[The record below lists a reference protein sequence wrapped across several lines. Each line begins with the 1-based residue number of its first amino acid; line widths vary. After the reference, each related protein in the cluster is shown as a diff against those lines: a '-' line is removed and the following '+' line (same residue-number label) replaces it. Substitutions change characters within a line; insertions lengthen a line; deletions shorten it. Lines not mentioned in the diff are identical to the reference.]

1 MPRSLL
7 RILIAGSVDD
17 GKSTLVGRLLHDAN
31 AVYEDQL
38 ESVRRPS
45 SNGLELAFLTDGLRA
60 EREQGI
66 TIDVAYRYFST
77 ARRKFILADAPGH
90 DQYTRNMATGASH
103 SELAIILADARKGV
117 LLQTRRHAYICSLL
131 GIRHIVLAVNKM
143 DLAGFDE
150 AVFLQIRKEF
160 EELAG
165 PLGFDEITAIPVSA
179 LRGDNIVERSGDIPW
194 FHGRP
199 LIDLLE
205 TVDTGAPAEEPLRLP
220 VQVVL
225 RAAGDFRGY
234 AGQITSG
241 RLKLG
246 DTVLALPG
254 RVCARISSLT
264 RPDSGESEAFAPLS
278 VTLALDR
285 PIDLSRGDMLVDPL
299 NLPSTSRILRAD
311 VVWMS
316 PAPLV
321 AQRPYLIRHTTRQV
335 CAMVSKVESVFDLE
349 ALETAPSDR
358 VDFNGIGTVVI
369 ETHQPLYCEPY
380 RTNRS
385 TGAFIFVDPSSNQT
399 IGAGMISEVLDS
411 GRETEARGIS
421 TSGGLTVWFTGLSGA
436 GKTTITQAVY
446 EKLWAKGLK
455 VEVLDG
461 DVMRHQL
468 SKDLGFSKEDRD
480 ENIRRIG
487 FIARLLNRNGVI
499 VLVSAISPYR
509 AIREEVRRTVGNFLE
524 VYVNAPL
531 NVCEE
536 RDPKGHYRRA
546 RTGELAHFTG
556 VTDPYED
563 PLEPEVECRTDLES
577 LSESAA
583 IVMKAIE
590 QRLGTERVEQNGEQ
604 DFARKRKLI

>member
-1 MPRSLL
+1 MARSLL

-38 ESVRRPS
+38 ESVRRPA
-45 SNGLELAFLTDGLRA
+45 SNGLELGFLTDGLRA

-66 TIDVAYRYFST
+66 TIDVAYRYFGT

-143 DLAGFDE
+143 DLVGFDQ
-150 AVFLQIRKEF
+150 AVFLKIRKEF
-160 EELAG
+160 HELAR
-165 PLGFDEITAIPVSA
+165 PLGFAEITAIPVSA
-179 LRGDNIVERSGDIPW
+179 LRGDNIVECSGDMRW
-194 FHGRP
+194 FHGRS
-199 LIDLLE
+199 LIEFLE
-205 TVDTGAPAEEPLRLP
+205 NVDTGAPTEEPLRLP
-220 VQVVL
+220 IQVVL

-234 AGQITSG
+234 AGQIASG
-241 RLKLG
+241 RVKLG

-254 RVCARISSLT
+254 RVCARISSVT
-264 RPDSGESEAFAPLS
+264 RPDSGDSQAFAPLS
-278 VTLALDR
+278 VTLTLDR
-285 PIDLSRGDMLVDPL
+285 AIDLSRGDMLVDPL
-299 NLPSTSRILRAD
+299 NPPSTSRALRAN
-311 VVWMS
+311 VVWMNQT
-316 PAPLV
+316 PLV
-321 AQRPYLIRHTTRQV
+321 AQRPYLIRQTTRQV

-349 ALETAPSDR
+349 ALEMTPSDSI
-358 VDFNGIGTVVI
+358 DFNGIGKVVL

-380 RTNRS
+380 AANRW
-385 TGAFIFVDPSSNQT
+385 TGALIFIDPSSNQT
-399 IGAGMISEVLDS
+399 IGAGMISEILDS
-411 GRETEARGIS
+411 GREIEGQGIA
-421 TSGGLTVWFTGLSGA
+421 TSDGLTVWFTGLSGA

-461 DVMRHQL
+461 DVVRHQL

-509 AIREEVRRTVGNFLE
+509 AIRDEVRRTVGNFLE

-531 NVCEE
+531 QVCEQ

-546 RTGELAHFTG
+546 RTGQLAHFTG
-556 VTDPYED
+556 VTDPYEP
-563 PLEPEVECRTDLES
+563 PLKPEVECRTDLEN
-577 LSESAA
+577 LSESAGM
-583 IVMKAIE
+583 VMKAIE
-590 QRLGTERVEQNGEQ
+590 ERLATESPKQTGNKTLPGNVS
-604 DFARKRKLI
+604 

>member
-1 MPRSLL
+1 MTRKPRSLL

-38 ESVRRPS
+38 ESVRQPS
-45 SNGLELAFLTDGLRA
+45 SNGFELAFLTDGLRA

-77 ARRKFILADAPGH
+77 AQRKFILADAPGH

-131 GIRHIVLAVNKM
+131 GIQYVVLAVNKM
-143 DLAGFDE
+143 DLIGFDE
-150 AVFLQIRKEF
+150 TVFSQIRKEF
-160 EELAG
+160 EELAR
-165 PLGFDEITAIPVSA
+165 PLGFTEITAIPVSA
-179 LRGDNIVERSGDIPW
+179 LNGDNVVEPSRKMPW
-194 FHGRP
+194 FHGHS
-199 LIDLLE
+199 LLEFLE
-205 TVDTGAPAEEPLRLP
+205 TVKVGAPGQEPLRLP
-220 VQVVL
+220 IQVVL
-225 RAAGDFRGY
+225 RAPSDFRGY
-234 AGQITSG
+234 GGEIASG
-241 RLKLG
+241 HLKVG
-246 DTVLALPG
+246 DPVIALPG
-254 RVCARISSLT
+254 QVGAHVSSLM
-264 RPDSGESEAFAPLS
+264 RPDSAELEASAPLS
-278 VTLALDR
+278 VTLTLDK

-299 NLPSTSRILRAD
+299 RPPSSSRVFRAN

-316 PAPLV
+316 QSPLV
-321 AQRPYLIRHTTRQV
+321 AQRPYLIHHTTRQV
-335 CAMVSKVESVFDLE
+335 CAIVSAVENVLDLDR
-349 ALETAPSDR
+349 LEMTPSDK
-358 VDFNGIGTVVI
+358 VDLNGIGTVIV

-380 RTNRS
+380 RVNRS
-385 TGAFIFVDPSSNQT
+385 TGAFIFIDPSTNQT

-411 GRETEARGIS
+411 GRGTEVRGVT

-436 GKTTITQAVY
+436 GKTSITQAVY
-446 EKLWAKGLK
+446 EKLWANGLK

-461 DVMRHQL
+461 DVVRSQL

-487 FIARLLNRNGVI
+487 FIAQLLNRNGVI

-509 AIREEVRRTVGNFLE
+509 AVREEVRRSVPNFLE

-531 NVCEE
+531 EICEQ

-556 VTDPYED
+556 VTDPYEA
-563 PLEPEVECRTDLES
+563 PLTPELECRTDLES

-583 IVMKAIE
+583 MVMKAIE
-590 QRLGTERVEQNGEQ
+590 QRLAGQ
-604 DFARKRKLI
+604 

>member
-1 MPRSLL
+1 MPQTLL

-38 ESVRRPS
+38 ESVRQPS

-103 SELAIILADARKGV
+103 CELAIILADARKGV

-131 GIRHIVLAVNKM
+131 GIRQVVLAVNKM
-143 DLAGFDE
+143 DLIGFDE
-150 AVFLQIRKEF
+150 AVFSHIRKEF
-160 EELAG
+160 EEFAR
-165 PLGFDEITAIPVSA
+165 PLGFAGITAIPVSA
-179 LRGDNIVERSGDIPW
+179 LNGDNVVAPSRNMEW
-194 FHGRP
+194 FGGRP
-199 LIDLLE
+199 LMEFLE
-205 TVDTGAPAEEPLRLP
+205 NVQIGEPGAEPLRLP

-225 RAAGDFRGY
+225 RAPDFRGY
-234 AGQITSG
+234 GGEIASG
-241 RLKLG
+241 GLKVG
-246 DTVLALPG
+246 DPVLALP
-254 RVCARISSLT
+254 ARAGAQVSSLT
-264 RPDSGESEAFAPLS
+264 RPDSAEPEASAPLS
-278 VTLALDR
+278 VTLTLDR
-285 PIDLSRGDMLVDPL
+285 PIDISRGDMLVDPVE
-299 NLPSTSRILRAD
+299 PPFSSRVFRAT

-316 PAPLV
+316 QTPLV

-335 CAMVSKVESVFDLE
+335 CAIVSAVENVVDLDT
-349 ALETAPSDR
+349 LESAPSEK
-358 VDFNGIGTVVI
+358 VDFNGIGTVIV

-380 RTNRS
+380 RVNRS
-385 TGAFIFVDPSSNQT
+385 TGAFIFIDPSTNHT

-411 GRETEARGIS
+411 GPGTEGRGTV

-461 DVMRHQL
+461 DVVRSQL

-487 FIARLLNRNGVI
+487 FIAQLLNRNGVI

-509 AIREEVRRTVGNFLE
+509 AVRDEVRRSVPNFLE

-531 NVCEE
+531 DVCEQ

-556 VTDPYED
+556 VTDPYEA
-563 PLEPEVECRTDLES
+563 PLSPEVECRTDLES

-583 IVMKAIE
+583 MVMKAIE
-590 QRLGTERVEQNGEQ
+590 QRLAGE
-604 DFARKRKLI
+604 

>member
-1 MPRSLL
+1 MARSLL

-17 GKSTLVGRLLHDAN
+17 GKSTLVGRLLHDSN

-103 SELAIILADARKGV
+103 SEIAIILADARKGV
-117 LLQTRRHAYICSLL
+117 LLQTRRHAYICSLF
-131 GIRHIVLAVNKM
+131 GIRQIVLAVNKM
-143 DLAGFDE
+143 DLVGFDE
-150 AVFLQIRKEF
+150 AIFLRIRKEF
-160 EELAG
+160 EELAR
-165 PLGFDEITAIPVSA
+165 PLGFTNITAIPVSA
-179 LRGDNIVERSGDIPW
+179 LRGDNIVERSWDMPW
-194 FHGRP
+194 FTGGS
-199 LIDLLE
+199 LIEFLE
-205 TVDTGAPAEEPLRLP
+205 TVDVGAPAQESLRLP
-220 VQVVL
+220 IQVVL
-225 RAAGDFRGY
+225 RAEGDFRGY
-234 AGQITSG
+234 GGQIASG
-241 RLKLG
+241 HLKVG
-246 DTVLALPG
+246 NPVLALPAS
-254 RVCARISSLT
+254 VCAKISSLT
-264 RPDSGESEAFAPLS
+264 RPDLSEGDASAPHS
-278 VTLALDR
+278 VTLTLDR

-299 NLPSTSRILRAD
+299 SPPSISRVFRAA

-316 PAPLV
+316 QTPLAV
-321 AQRPYLIRHTTRQV
+321 QRPYLIRHTTRQV
-335 CAMVSKVESVFDLE
+335 CAMVSKVENVFDL
-349 ALETAPSDR
+349 AGLETAASDR
-358 VDFNGIGTVVI
+358 VDFNGIGTVIV

-380 RTNRS
+380 RVNRS
-385 TGAFIFVDPSSNQT
+385 TGAFIFIDPSSNHT
-399 IGAGMISEVLDS
+399 IGAGMISAVLDP
-411 GRETEARGIS
+411 GRDIEGQGIAI
-421 TSGGLTVWFTGLSGA
+421 SGGLTVWFTGLSGA

-455 VEVLDG
+455 VEILDG
-461 DVMRHQL
+461 DVVRRQL

-487 FIARLLNRNGVI
+487 FIAHLLNRNGVI

-531 NVCEE
+531 PVCEQ

-556 VTDPYED
+556 VTDPYEP
-563 PLEPEVECRTDLES
+563 PLKPDVECRTDMEN

-583 IVMKAIE
+583 IVMQSIE
-590 QRLGTERVEQNGEQ
+590 QRLGKEQVEQTGNNAVLGNVS
-604 DFARKRKLI
+604 

>member
-1 MPRSLL
+1 MPQSLL

-17 GKSTLVGRLLHDAN
+17 GKSTLVGRLLHDAK

-38 ESVRRPS
+38 ESLRQPS

-131 GIRHIVLAVNKM
+131 GIPQIVLAVNKM
-143 DLAGFDE
+143 DLVGFNE
-150 AVFLQIRKEF
+150 AVFLKIRDEF
-160 EELAG
+160 QDFARA
-165 PLGFDEITAIPVSA
+165 LGFDVITAIPVSA
-179 LRGDNIVERSGDIPW
+179 RNGDNVVESSGNMRW
-194 FHGRP
+194 FRGCS
-199 LIDLLE
+199 LLEFLE
-205 TVDTGAPAEEPLRLP
+205 TVEVSPPAQAPFRLP
-220 VQVVL
+220 IQVVL
-225 RAAGDFRGY
+225 RAPGDFRGY
-234 AGQITSG
+234 GGEIASG
-241 RLKLG
+241 HLKVG
-246 DTVLALPG
+246 DPVMALPAQVG
-254 RVCARISSLT
+254 AHVASLM
-264 RPDSGESEAFAPLS
+264 RPDSAEPQAYAPLS
-278 VTLALDR
+278 VTLTLDR
-285 PIDLSRGDMLVDPL
+285 PIDVSRGDMLVDPRK
-299 NLPSTSRILRAD
+299 PPTSSRVFRAT

-316 PAPLV
+316 QTPLV
-321 AQRPYLIRHTTRQV
+321 AQRPYLVRHTTRQV
-335 CAMVSKVESVFDLE
+335 CAIVSAVENVFDLDK
-349 ALETAPSDR
+349 LETTPSDK
-358 VDFNGIGTVVI
+358 VDLNGIGTVTI

-380 RTNRS
+380 RVNRS
-385 TGAFIFVDPSSNQT
+385 TGAFIFVDPSTNHT
-399 IGAGMISEVLDS
+399 IGAGMISEILDS
-411 GRETEARGIS
+411 GPGNESRGVL

-461 DVMRHQL
+461 DIVRSQL

-487 FIARLLNRNGVI
+487 FIAQLLNRNGVI

-509 AIREEVRRTVGNFLE
+509 AVREEVRRSVPNFLE

-531 NVCEE
+531 DVCEQ

-556 VTDPYED
+556 VTDPYEA
-563 PLEPEVECRTDLES
+563 PLHPEVECRTDLES

-583 IVMKAIE
+583 MVLKAIE
-590 QRLGTERVEQNGEQ
+590 QRLPA
-604 DFARKRKLI
+604 D

>member
-1 MPRSLL
+1 MPQTLL

-31 AVYEDQL
+31 AIYEDQL
-38 ESVRRPS
+38 ESVRQPS

-143 DLAGFDE
+143 DLIGFDE
-150 AVFLQIRKEF
+150 AAFSRIQKEF
-160 EELAG
+160 EEFVR
-165 PLGFDEITAIPVSA
+165 PLGFADVTAIPVSA
-179 LRGDNIVERSGDIPW
+179 LNGDNVVESSRHMPW
-194 FHGRP
+194 FRART
-199 LIDLLE
+199 LLE
-205 TVDTGAPAEEPLRLP
+205 FLERVQVGPRGEEPLRLP

-234 AGQITSG
+234 GGEIASG
-241 RLKLG
+241 RLKVG
-246 DTVLALPG
+246 DPVMALPA
-254 RVCARISSLT
+254 RVGAHVSSLM
-264 RPDSGESEAFAPLS
+264 RPDSAEPEASAPLS
-278 VTLALDR
+278 VTLTLDK
-285 PIDLSRGDMLVDPL
+285 PIDVSRGDMFVDPL
-299 NLPSTSRILRAD
+299 KPPSSSRIFRAT

-316 PAPLV
+316 QIPLV

-335 CAMVSKVESVFDLE
+335 CAIVSAVENVLDLDK
-349 ALETAPSDR
+349 LETTSSASI
-358 VDFNGIGTVVI
+358 DFNGIGTVIV

-380 RTNRS
+380 RVNRS
-385 TGAFIFVDPSSNQT
+385 TGAFIFIDPSTNHT
-399 IGAGMISEVLDS
+399 IGAGMISKVLDS
-411 GRETEARGIS
+411 GHGAEGRGAI

-461 DVMRHQL
+461 DVVRHQL

-487 FIARLLNRNGVI
+487 FIAQLLNRNGVI
-499 VLVSAISPYR
+499 ALVSAISPYR
-509 AIREEVRRTVGNFLE
+509 SVRDEVRRAVPNFLE

-531 NVCEE
+531 EVCEQ

-546 RTGELAHFTG
+546 RSGELAHFTG
-556 VTDPYED
+556 VTDPYEP
-563 PLEPEVECRTDLES
+563 PLNPELECRTDLES
-577 LSESAA
+577 LSESAG

-590 QRLGTERVEQNGEQ
+590 QRL
-604 DFARKRKLI
+604 AKK

>member
-1 MPRSLL
+1 MAPSLL

-38 ESVRRPS
+38 ESVRRPAS
-45 SNGLELAFLTDGLRA
+45 SGMELAFLTDGLRA

-117 LLQTRRHAYICSLL
+117 LLQTRRHAYISSLL

-143 DLAGFDE
+143 DLIGFDE
-150 AVFLQIRKEF
+150 AVFRRIRKEF
-160 EELAG
+160 EELAR
-165 PLGFDEITAIPVSA
+165 PLGFAGITAIPVSA
-179 LRGDNIVERSGDIPW
+179 LRGDNVVERSRDMPW
-194 FHGRP
+194 FQGRP
-199 LIDLLE
+199 LIEFLE
-205 TVDTGAPAEEPLRLP
+205 TIDVGAATEQPLRLP
-220 VQVVL
+220 IQLVL

-234 AGQITSG
+234 AGQIASG
-241 RLKLG
+241 HLRAG

-254 RVCARISSLT
+254 GVSAAVSSIA
-264 RPDSGESEAFAPLS
+264 PPASGESGLSAPVS
-278 VTLALDR
+278 VTLTLDR

-299 NLPSTSRILRAD
+299 NPPSTSRILRAD

-316 PAPLV
+316 QTPLV

-349 ALETAPSDR
+349 ELETIASDKI
-358 VDFNGIGTVVI
+358 DFNGIGTVII

-380 RTNRS
+380 RANRS
-385 TGAFIFVDPSSNQT
+385 TGAFIFADPSSNQT

-411 GRETEARGIS
+411 GREPEGQGIA
-421 TSGGLTVWFTGLSGA
+421 TSDGLTVWFTGLSGA

-461 DVMRHQL
+461 DVVRHQL

-509 AIREEVRRTVGNFLE
+509 AIRDEVRRTVGNFME

-531 NVCEE
+531 QVCEE

-546 RTGELAHFTG
+546 RTGQLAHFTG
-556 VTDPYED
+556 VTDPYEP
-563 PLEPEVECRTDLES
+563 PLKPEVECRTDLEN

-583 IVMKAIE
+583 MVMAAIE
-590 QRLGTERVEQNGEQ
+590 QRLGADAAKQTGNKTALENVS
-604 DFARKRKLI
+604 

>member
-1 MPRSLL
+1 MARSLL

-17 GKSTLVGRLLHDAN
+17 GKSTLVGRLLHDVN

-38 ESVRRPS
+38 ESVRRPA

-66 TIDVAYRYFST
+66 TIDVAYRYFGIG
-77 ARRKFILADAPGH
+77 RRKFILADAPGH

-117 LLQTRRHAYICSLL
+117 LVQTRRHAYICSLL

-143 DLAGFDE
+143 DLVGFDE
-150 AVFLQIRKEF
+150 SAFLQIRKEF
-160 EELAG
+160 EELAR
-165 PLGFDEITAIPVSA
+165 PLGFAEITAIPVSA
-179 LRGDNIVERSGDIPW
+179 LGGDNIVERSEDMRW
-194 FHGRP
+194 FCGRP
-199 LIDLLE
+199 LIEFLE
-205 TVDTGAPAEEPLRLP
+205 NIDTGAATEEPLRLP
-220 VQVVL
+220 IQVVL
-225 RAAGDFRGY
+225 RAEGDFRGY
-234 AGQITSG
+234 AGQIASG
-241 RLKLG
+241 RVKVG

-254 RVCARISSLT
+254 RVCARISSVT
-264 RPDSGESEAFAPLS
+264 RPDSGASQAFAPLS
-278 VTLALDR
+278 VTLTLDR
-285 PIDLSRGDMLVDPL
+285 AIDLSRGDMLVDPL
-299 NLPSTSRILRAD
+299 DPPSTSRVLRAD
-311 VVWMS
+311 VVWMNQT
-316 PAPLV
+316 PLV

-349 ALETAPSDR
+349 ALETTPSDSIG
-358 VDFNGIGTVVI
+358 FNGIGTVVL

-380 RTNRS
+380 AVNRS
-385 TGAFIFVDPSSNQT
+385 TGAFIFIDPSSNQT
-399 IGAGMISEVLDS
+399 IGAGMISEILDS
-411 GRETEARGIS
+411 GRETEGQGIA
-421 TSGGLTVWFTGLSGA
+421 TSEGLTVWFTGLSGA

-509 AIREEVRRTVGNFLE
+509 SIRDEVRRTVGNFLE

-531 NVCEE
+531 QVCEQ

-546 RTGELAHFTG
+546 RTGQLAHFTG
-556 VTDPYED
+556 VTDPYEP
-563 PLEPEVECRTDLES
+563 PLKPDVECRTDLEN

-583 IVMKAIE
+583 MVMKAIE
-590 QRLGTERVEQNGEQ
+590 ERLTRESPKQTRNKTLPENVS
-604 DFARKRKLI
+604 

>member
-1 MPRSLL
+1 MARSLL

-38 ESVRRPS
+38 ESVRRPA

-66 TIDVAYRYFST
+66 TIDVAYRYFGT
-77 ARRKFILADAPGH
+77 PRRKFILADAPGH

-117 LLQTRRHAYICSLL
+117 LVQTRRHAYICSLL

-143 DLAGFDE
+143 DLVGFDE
-150 AVFLQIRKEF
+150 SAFLQIRKEF
-160 EELAG
+160 EDLAR
-165 PLGFDEITAIPVSA
+165 PLGFAEITAIPVSA
-179 LRGDNIVERSGDIPW
+179 LRGDNIVGRSGDMRW

-199 LIDLLE
+199 LIEFLE
-205 TVDTGAPAEEPLRLP
+205 NVETGAPTEEPLRLP
-220 VQVVL
+220 IQVVL

-234 AGQITSG
+234 AGQIASG
-241 RLKLG
+241 RVNLG

-254 RVCARISSLT
+254 RVCARISSVT
-264 RPDSGESEAFAPLS
+264 RPDSGDSQAFAPLS
-278 VTLALDR
+278 VTLRLDR

-299 NLPSTSRILRAD
+299 DPPSTSRVLRAD
-311 VVWMS
+311 VVWMNQT
-316 PAPLV
+316 PLV

-349 ALETAPSDR
+349 ALETTPSDSIA
-358 VDFNGIGTVVI
+358 FNGIGTVVL

-380 RTNRS
+380 SVNRS
-385 TGAFIFVDPSSNQT
+385 TGAFIFIDPSSNQT
-399 IGAGMISEVLDS
+399 IGAGMISEILDS
-411 GRETEARGIS
+411 GREIEGRGTA
-421 TSGGLTVWFTGLSGA
+421 TSDGLTVWFTGLSGA

-509 AIREEVRRTVGNFLE
+509 AIRDEVRRTVGNFLE

-531 NVCEE
+531 QVCEQ

-556 VTDPYED
+556 VTDPYEP
-563 PLEPEVECRTDLES
+563 PLNPEVECRTDLEN

-583 IVMKAIE
+583 MVMKAIE
-590 QRLGTERVEQNGEQ
+590 ERLATESDEQTGNKTLPGHVS
-604 DFARKRKLI
+604 